1 VMERDEKCGWD
12 SSCLQS
18 DVPKTPHPTMAI
30 SDEAGGD
37 GGGDDDDI
45 DMNIRVGVLMMDRD
59 TDDENAIGLMEK
71 AFDNDNVK

>member
-1 VMERDEKCGWD
+1 MMERDEKCGWD

-30 SDEAGGD
+30 LDEA
-37 GGGDDDDI
+37 GGGDDDIMD
-45 DMNIRVGVLMMDRD
+45 IRVGVVLMDRD
-59 TDDENAIGLMEK
+59 TADENDIGLIIEK